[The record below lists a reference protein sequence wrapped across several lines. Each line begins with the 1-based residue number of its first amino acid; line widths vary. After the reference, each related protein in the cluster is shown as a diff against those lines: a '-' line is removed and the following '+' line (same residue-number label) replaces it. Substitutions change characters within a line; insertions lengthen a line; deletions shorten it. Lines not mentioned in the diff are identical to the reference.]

1 MEIRF
6 DDELTCRFA
15 LEVGWSTA
23 THVSVVSQRSSECQT
38 LLQNRQFIS
47 ELRKGTKP
55 VIWPWQEKI
64 YICYFTSF
72 QNFSMK
78 SNCLT
83 LGQKSPKSLIATA
96 AILVVRTARG
106 AGATSLLAACSCSH
120 IWENIFL
127 LINSFVINTVCYQD
141 WPVLYVSVNFYQKK
155 ENPNIKKR
163 YGRTKKGP
171 VRELNPGPL
180 AP

>member
-1 MEIRF
+1 MRKPRFLTDFELLYSSVAMEIRF

-15 LEVGWSTA
+15 LEVEWSTA
-23 THVSVVSQRSSECQT
+23 THVSVVSQRGSECQT
-38 LLQNRQFIS
+38 LLQNGQFIS

-55 VIWPWQEKI
+55 VIRLWQEKVF
-64 YICYFTSF
+64 ICYFRSF

-106 AGATSLLAACSCSH
+106 AGATSLVETLHMKSCLKSSALAMLS
-120 IWENIFL
+120 IFPFSFT
-127 LINSFVINTVCYQD
+127 LIIFRI
-141 WPVLYVSVNFYQKK
+141 
-155 ENPNIKKR
+155 I
-163 YGRTKKGP
+163 
-171 VRELNPGPL
+171 
-180 AP
+180 

>member
-15 LEVGWSTA
+15 LEVEWSTA
-23 THVSVVSQRSSECQT
+23 THVSVVSQRGSECQT
-38 LLQNRQFIS
+38 LLQNGQFIS

-55 VIWPWQEKI
+55 VIRLWQEKVF
-64 YICYFTSF
+64 ICYFRSF

-106 AGATSLLAACSCSH
+106 AGATSLPAGRKSKQMCGKIQNVARRFCMRLHASNFH
-120 IWENIFL
+120 IRFL
-127 LINSFVINTVCYQD
+127 SR
-141 WPVLYVSVNFYQKK
+141 
-155 ENPNIKKR
+155 NIK
-163 YGRTKKGP
+163 
-171 VRELNPGPL
+171 VFNS
-180 AP
+180 

>member
-106 AGATSLLAACSCSH
+106 AGATSLLMDAWSNNTLL
-120 IWENIFL
+120 WIFL
-127 LINSFVINTVCYQD
+127 
-141 WPVLYVSVNFYQKK
+141 VLRVRKSKTRPTK
-155 ENPNIKKR
+155 RSMSNIKM
-163 YGRTKKGP
+163 
-171 VRELNPGPL
+171 
-180 AP
+180 

>member
-1 MEIRF
+1 MRKRRFLTDFELLYSTVAMEIRF

-23 THVSVVSQRSSECQT
+23 THVSVVSQRSCECQT

-55 VIWPWQEKI
+55 VIRPWQEKV

-96 AILVVRTARG
+96 AIMVVRTARG
-106 AGATSLLAACSCSH
+106 AGATSLLIPIIYSP
-120 IWENIFL
+120 WEEAICM
-127 LINSFVINTVCYQD
+127 LITI
-141 WPVLYVSVNFYQKK
+141 
-155 ENPNIKKR
+155 
-163 YGRTKKGP
+163 
-171 VRELNPGPL
+171 
-180 AP
+180 

>member
-15 LEVGWSTA
+15 LEVEWSTA

-55 VIWPWQEKI
+55 VIRLWQEKVF
-64 YICYFTSF
+64 ICYFTSF

-106 AGATSLLAACSCSH
+106 AGATSLLRGH
-120 IWENIFL
+120 IPWPDPIRTVLFETVDALNLVCTCTLNAIFQK
-127 LINSFVINTVCYQD
+127 IVPKSNG
-141 WPVLYVSVNFYQKK
+141 YVF
-155 ENPNIKKR
+155 
-163 YGRTKKGP
+163 
-171 VRELNPGPL
+171 LF
-180 AP
+180 

>member
-1 MEIRF
+1 MRKRRFLTDFELLYSSVAMEIRF

-38 LLQNRQFIS
+38 LLQNRQLIS

-55 VIWPWQEKI
+55 VIRPWQEKV

-83 LGQKSPKSLIATA
+83 LCQKSPKSLIATA

-106 AGATSLLAACSCSH
+106 AGATSLPLH
-120 IWENIFL
+120 VL
-127 LINSFVINTVCYQD
+127 FVGSKTADMNKIIRFSKCFCQGKCLKGNT
-141 WPVLYVSVNFYQKK
+141 
-155 ENPNIKKR
+155 
-163 YGRTKKGP
+163 
-171 VRELNPGPL
+171 
-180 AP
+180 

>member
-55 VIWPWQEKI
+55 VIRPSQEKV

-72 QNFSMK
+72 QNFLMK

-83 LGQKSPKSLIATA
+83 LGQKSPKSLIAMA
-96 AILVVRTARG
+96 AILVVRAARG
-106 AGATSLLAACSCSH
+106 AGATSLFIAMSDK
-120 IWENIFL
+120 
-127 LINSFVINTVCYQD
+127 VV
-141 WPVLYVSVNFYQKK
+141 VSMTSYFF
-155 ENPNIKKR
+155 
-163 YGRTKKGP
+163 
-171 VRELNPGPL
+171 
-180 AP
+180 

>member
-106 AGATSLLAACSCSH
+106 AGATSLIPQLVPQFNCYSSSQTTKQAIHKDISNNI
-120 IWENIFL
+120 IWERF
-127 LINSFVINTVCYQD
+127 SVCD
-141 WPVLYVSVNFYQKK
+141 P
-155 ENPNIKKR
+155 
-163 YGRTKKGP
+163 
-171 VRELNPGPL
+171 
-180 AP
+180 

>member
-106 AGATSLLAACSCSH
+106 AGATSLELVLQTVVVILRVQKQTLYLFLPHLIVQHIYISILTCSTLWAS
-120 IWENIFL
+120 IF
-127 LINSFVINTVCYQD
+127 Q
-141 WPVLYVSVNFYQKK
+141 
-155 ENPNIKKR
+155 
-163 YGRTKKGP
+163 
-171 VRELNPGPL
+171 
-180 AP
+180 